1 MNLLQRWRE
10 VRSGFSPAF
19 WVANFTEIFERVGYY
34 STQAVLA
41 IFLTEQ
47 LRFSAELTGWLMG
60 IATFV
65 VYGLPILAGT
75 LADRFGFRRALM
87 FAYLLLTAGYYM
99 LGSVTAPWMA
109 PVRHAMGD
117 KWLVLLILLL
127 PAAGPGIVKPC
138 VAGTTARTSTE
149 EARSM
154 GYSIYYTLVNIG
166 GTIGPLLAWLVR
178 ERLGLGMENVFRVA
192 SLSVFAMFWVTLFL
206 YREPPSEPGT
216 QVTTIYAAIKNM
228 VFVVLRNFRFVVFL
242 LITSGFYIVYW
253 QMWVSAP
260 VFLRRYVSA
269 NANVDQML
277 SIEGFT
283 IIALQIVITFLT
295 RKIPAVQAIAIGFLI
310 TGASFTLLAVHP
322 SVWIFPVML
331 VVLALGEITQ
341 ASRYYEY
348 CSLIAPPGQAGL
360 YMGYAFLPIAIG
372 ALIGEPLGGYLL
384 REFGTV
390 LGRPAAMWW
399 VIVAVGV
406 LTAAAMWIFDVVTR
420 TSVAVE
426 TPA

>member
-1 MNLLQRWRE
+1 M
-10 VRSGFSPAF
+10 RSGFSPAF